1 MDNII
6 NGPHVLRDVDML
18 RTLGQTAAAGCTVG
32 SALRPFQVI
41 LIMGQEGFLL
51 CCRGPLGMVHVDS
64 GRFAITV
71 VDMKDS
77 GDVDTVGAGFMSRI
91 TSFTNFF
98 LLKL

>member
-18 RTLGQTAAAGCTVG
+18 RTFGQAAAAGRTAG

-51 CCRGPLGMVHVDS
+51 CR
-64 GRFAITV
+64 
-71 VDMKDS
+71 
-77 GDVDTVGAGFMSRI
+77 
-91 TSFTNFF
+91 
-98 LLKL
+98 